1 MVVLSKNMEKGDI
14 EIKFI
19 VEVVLVVISLAI
31 VLWWVFTNYSSLMT
45 ALQTWFSDLLGGG

>member
-1 MVVLSKNMEKGDI
+1 MV

-31 VLWWVFTNYSSLMT
+31 VLWWIYTNYSSLVT
-45 ALQTWFSDLLGGG
+45 AFQTWVSDVMGWG